1 MIRKKQRAPRFK
13 ASRSLALPAIAG
25 LAILILAFELIGFAG
40 VHSVLADFRAFW
52 CAGSA
57 VAHGADPYRTAA
69 LSPCERPAAP
79 WGLYAA
85 PAGVVVPAP
94 LPPYALALF
103 AAFSLVSFPAAA
115 ILWFAVLAAC
125 LAAAGLLL
133 QRTLRVTPA
142 VTALMLL
149 LPVAVL
155 WLPFGEVTPLALLGA
170 ALAARGL
177 QTERAPLAVAGLIL
191 LAFEPHLAAGAWLC
205 VLLFA
210 GRMRLW
216 VAAAG
221 ALLLAACI
229 AVNPGALLEYAGTV
243 LPLHALAEV
252 PRPAQY
258 SATWLLDAL
267 GVPTPI
273 ALRAGAAT
281 YVLMLAGGVA
291 VAARLH
297 RRWNDAAVLIFAPL
311 AAAVVGGT
319 FVHASQIALAL
330 PFAAMLAARER
341 GRAAVVA
348 ALSCAVLAVPWSA
361 SGGRQTIVLAGIGIC
376 AGLVLVL
383 TQNRA
388 LALRALLA
396 SIAFAALLALADHAS
411 AARTA
416 VHSRTFPAAAQAQ
429 RYASAA
435 WGRYIWS
442 EQSAATPADWLG
454 KLPAWFALLVLAGAA
469 VRAASN
475 KEPVL
480 AIRVDQ
486 APAVP

>member
-1 MIRKKQRAPRFK
+1 MIRKKQRGPRST
-13 ASRSLALPAIAG
+13 ASRSLALPALAG
-25 LAILILAFELIGFAG
+25 VAIVILAFELIGFAG

-69 LSPCERPAAP
+69 LSLCERTPAP
-79 WGLYAA
+79 WGLYSA

-94 LPPYALALF
+94 LPPYALAFF
-103 AAFSLVSFPAAA
+103 AVFSPGSFPAAA
-115 ILWFAVLAAC
+115 ILWFALLGAALLAA
-125 LAAAGLLL
+125 GVLLR
-133 QRTLRVTPA
+133 RTLRVTSA
-142 VTALMLL
+142 VTAFMLL
-149 LPVAVL
+149 LPATVL

-177 QTERAPLAVAGLIL
+177 QTERAPLAAAGLVL

-210 GRMRLW
+210 RRARIW

-229 AVNPGALLEYAGTV
+229 AVHPGALLEYAGTV

-267 GVPTPI
+267 GVPTAI

-281 YVLMLAGGVA
+281 YVLMLAGGIAVA
-291 VAARLH
+291 VRLR
-297 RRWNDAAVLIFAPL
+297 RRWNDAAVLVFAPL

-319 FVHASQIALAL
+319 FVHASQLALAL

-341 GRAAVVA
+341 GRAAVLG
-348 ALSCAVLAVPWSA
+348 ALSCAALAVPWSA
-361 SGGRQTIVLAGIGIC
+361 GGGQQAIVLAGIGIC

-383 TQNRA
+383 SQNRA

-396 SIAFAALLALADHAS
+396 SIAFAALLVLAHHTS
-411 AARTA
+411 AARV
-416 VHSRTFPAAAQAQ
+416 VHQSRTFPAAAQAQ
-429 RYASAA
+429 RYASAS
-435 WGRYIWS
+435 WGRYIWN
-442 EQSAATPADWLG
+442 EQSSVTPADWLG
-454 KLPAWFALLVLAGAA
+454 KLPAWAALLVLAGAA
-469 VRAASN
+469 VGAASN
-475 KEPVL
+475 KKPVL
-480 AIRVDQ
+480 AVRVHQ
-486 APAVP
+486 APVVP